1 MIQIRFDPQVPLVEA
16 KGHAGTGPKGE
27 DLVCAAVTA
36 LVLTL
41 KANAEATGGRG
52 EVGPGF
58 ARIRGG
64 QNAQGDFRA
73 VCRGF
78 EILSRAFPQAVRY
91 RVRTGDREIPRDL
104 VCYHYHQEK
113 GAFLWK
119 KQKK

>member
-1 MIQIRFDPQVPLVEA
+1 MIQIRFDPRVPLVEA
-16 KGHAGTGPKGE
+16 RGHAGAGPKGE

-58 ARIRGG
+58 ARVRGG
-64 QNAQGDFRA
+64 QDTQRDFRA

-78 EILSRAFPQAVRY
+78 EILSRAFPRAVCY
-91 RVRTGDREIPRDL
+91 RVCTGDREIPREL